1 MSNSKETASLVL
13 KTSDIT
19 TDDITAVTLAAVINN
34 SVGSIDISGQL
45 IKWKNINPK
54 MLLGDMY
61 EKYDKFNLKNL
72 ACYSSRKV
80 GSSLVDSDITFYISG
95 LPWSNQSYSL
105 KTNSII
111 QKAVLSTMYLPNATT
126 FGSDSIIN
134 NNTLT
139 FYKPTSNFDI
149 TIEMKNGIDSY
160 MAQIMNH
167 QTFVLDIVGC
177 DGYQRNPITNYQE
190 IPVNNIDNRLQLPSF
205 R

>member
-1 MSNSKETASLVL
+1 MSSNSKETASLVL

-19 TDDITAVTLAAVINN
+19 TDDITTANLDAVINN
-34 SVGSIDISGQL
+34 SVGSIDMSGQL
-45 IKWKNINPK
+45 IRWKNINPQ

-61 EKYDKFNLKNL
+61 EKYDKFNLNL

-80 GSSLVDSDITFYISG
+80 AANLVDSDITYYISG
-95 LPWSNQSYSL
+95 LPWSNQGYSL
-105 KTNSII
+105 KSKSITP
-111 QKAVLSTMYLPNATT
+111 KAVLFTSMLNNTT
-126 FGSDSIIN
+126 SNGDADIIN
-134 NNTLT
+134 NNTVT

-149 TIEMKNGIDSY
+149 TIEMRNGINNY
-160 MAQIMNH
+160 MDQVMNH

-190 IPVNNIDNRLQLPSF
+190 IPVNNINNRLQLTSF